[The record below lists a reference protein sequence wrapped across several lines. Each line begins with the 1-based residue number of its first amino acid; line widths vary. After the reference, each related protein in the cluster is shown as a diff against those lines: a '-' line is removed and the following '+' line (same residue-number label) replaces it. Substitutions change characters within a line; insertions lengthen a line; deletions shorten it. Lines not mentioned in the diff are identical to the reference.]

1 MLSKS
6 MFLNSIVRWGGWAS
20 CLFCGLVS
28 ADDWPQWGGPQ
39 RDLAWHEKGIV
50 KELKTKELL
59 PRVWSTPIGAGYAGP
74 AVANGK
80 VFVMDRSADRKS
92 VV

>member
-1 MLSKS
+1 MSQSSQRL
-6 MFLNSIVRWGGWAS
+6 
-20 CLFCGLVS
+20 LVGVAVLLVGCS
-28 ADDWPQWGGPQ
+28 VNVVVADDWPQWGGPQ
-39 RDLAWHEKGIV
+39 RDLAWREKGIV

-80 VFVMDRSADRKS
+80 VFVMDRMLPSGTNNEP
-92 VV
+92 

>member
-1 MLSKS
+1 
-6 MFLNSIVRWGGWAS
+6 MFAARTS
-20 CLFCGLVS
+20 CFAAAVTCLMGATAGVVI

-39 RDLAWHEKGIV
+39 RDLAWREKGIV

-74 AVANGK
+74 AVGLSCGALRNA
-80 VFVMDRSADRKS
+80 VACMN
-92 VV
+92 